1 MQATRRQAV
10 TLKLLRQIATR
21 LGANVVTLV
30 VVSVVTFLL
39 MNIKKPEDIARS
51 VLGRE
56 ISHEQIAR
64 FVERNQLDRPV
75 QTRYFDWIGSFLRG
89 DLGKSIVT
97 GRPVSNDVFIRL
109 GRSLTLASIAALL
122 GVTGGILMGV
132 FLAQRKETPTDFR
145 CVTIL
150 LVLASMPEFLI
161 GIALYLVFV
170 VWLGWFPTQSGMAF
184 SFGDFWARA
193 VTFVLPAAT
202 IALLLMPHIARV
214 ARVATS
220 EAFAASYVG
229 AARLRGLSERQVKW
243 DHAFRNA
250 AVPLVSVIG
259 INLIYALSGVLVV
272 DYLFGFPGIGSL
284 LVTAIGSGDVLTTQ
298 GIIMMFAVIIT
309 LINIVVDIAIL
320 WLNPRLR
327 LAAP

>member
-1 MQATRRQAV
+1 M
-10 TLKLLRQIATR
+10 TLRLLWQIVAR
-21 LGANVVTLV
+21 LGANIVTLLI
-30 VVSVVTFLL
+30 VSVVTFLL

-56 ISHEQIAR
+56 ITDDQIAR
-64 FVERNQLDRPV
+64 FVEKHRLDRPV
-75 QTRYFDWIGSFLRG
+75 QARYVEWIGNLVRG
-89 DLGKSIVT
+89 DFGNSIVT
-97 GRPVSNDVFIRL
+97 GRPVSDDVFTRL
-109 GRSLTLASIAALL
+109 QRSLTLAAIAAIL
-122 GVTGGILMGV
+122 GVTGGILVGV
-132 FLAQRKETPTDFR
+132 FLAQRTGTPTDFR
-145 CVTIL
+145 CVAIL

-170 VWLGWFPTQSGMAF
+170 VWLGWFPTQSAMAF

-193 VTFVLPAAT
+193 ITFVLPAAT

-220 EAFAASYVG
+220 EAFAASYVS
-229 AARLRGLSERQVKW
+229 AARLRGLNERQVKW

-259 INLIYALSGVLVV
+259 INLVYAISGVLVV
-272 DYLFGFPGIGSL
+272 DYLFGFPGIGLL
-284 LVTAIGSGDVLTTQ
+284 LVAAIGSGDVLTTQ

-309 LINIVVDIAIL
+309 IINISVDIVIL

-327 LAAP
+327 LATP

>member
-1 MQATRRQAV
+1 
-10 TLKLLRQIATR
+10 L
-21 LGANVVTLV
+21 
-30 VVSVVTFLL
+30 F
-39 MNIKKPEDIARS
+39 
-51 VLGRE
+51 
-56 ISHEQIAR
+56 
-64 FVERNQLDRPV
+64 
-75 QTRYFDWIGSFLRG
+75 
-89 DLGKSIVT
+89 
-97 GRPVSNDVFIRL
+97 
-109 GRSLTLASIAALL
+109 
-122 GVTGGILMGV
+122 GVTGGILIGV
-132 FLAQRKETPTDFR
+132 FLAQRKGTPTDIR

-184 SFGDFWARA
+184 SFGDVWARA

-229 AARLRGLSERQVKW
+229 AARLRGLNERQVKW

-309 LINIVVDIAIL
+309 LINIVVDIVIL